1 MTKEEF
7 ENLPVGETFVC
18 GNKKI
23 IVKLAETDTS
33 CKGCIF
39 YHSKN
44 YSGSLCVAL
53 EKIGAIPECDIL
65 FRKDGNSVVFVEV
78 KDEISL

>member
-1 MTKEEF
+1 MTDKEF
-7 ENLPVGETFVC
+7 KNLGVGEDFIC

-65 FRKDGNSVVFVEV
+65 FREDGKSVVFVEV
-78 KDEISL
+78 EK

>member
-1 MTKEEF
+1 MTDEEF
-7 ENLPVGETFVC
+7 ENLKAGKIFKM

-44 YSGSLCVAL
+44 YSGSRYVLH
-53 EKIGAIPECDIL
+53 
-65 FRKDGNSVVFVEV
+65 
-78 KDEISL
+78 